1 MTRDS
6 HIAHEDTSSY
16 DRLDAA
22 RTRPCA
28 RPVAAGTAHQPV
40 RVSAE
45 GARSEWDACTGLQ
58 RVLRHSLRTRSGRE
72 RTPTCLGVVGGNAT
86 VIGRAGDV
94 NVKATLRE
102 HCKVIQNQRVR
113 VPVKVGQGGGS

>member
-1 MTRDS
+1 
-6 HIAHEDTSSY
+6 
-16 DRLDAA
+16 
-22 RTRPCA
+22 
-28 RPVAAGTAHQPV
+28 
-40 RVSAE
+40 
-45 GARSEWDACTGLQ
+45 
-58 RVLRHSLRTRSGRE
+58 
-72 RTPTCLGVVGGNAT
+72 